1 MAKLK
6 RLFPEWRILTAD
18 EVERPSL
25 KSAVESAVLL
35 SENEEGAQ
43 YISPFVEET
52 RKFKIPDQLRDLLGF
67 MLVVDPRGRPSA
79 SAVLESK
86 EYKAFQIL

>member
-35 SENEEGAQ
+35 SEDEEGPR

-52 RKFKIPDQLRDLLGF
+52 QKFKIPDQLRDLLGL
-67 MLVVDPRGRPSA
+67 MLVVDPRERPSS
-79 SAVLESK
+79 SAILESK